1 MMLAYANQSK
11 CLFETQQ
18 PSFFSTLHHTAYDNL
33 VHMKHFKFIVVYFVH
48 YICLNMNNYARKM
61 GFPKLVSHF
70 NHFQDELISKSSDIF
85 ELEKIS

>member
-1 MMLAYANQSK
+1 MYIYFIGFLN
-11 CLFETQQ
+11 
-18 PSFFSTLHHTAYDNL
+18 FFSFIFSVSDAVYDRL